1 MTENKYSDAYDIWPK
16 IIGPRHSK
24 KKKKRKNSNSCYFG
38 EIYHLFDINFKIA
51 QINTFKYNF

>member
-1 MTENKYSDAYDIWPK
+1 MHMTFGQKSLAHVIQ
-16 IIGPRHSK
+16 R

-51 QINTFKYNF
+51 QINTFKYNL